1 MARIQLWNGD
11 ICDLE
16 VDAIVSPASV
26 TLWMSAGVGAAVKQR
41 GGDAIEIAAIRQGPV
56 ALGDAI
62 VTPAGR
68 LAAMYVI
75 HAVTIDRGRRT
86 SREAIGT
93 AARNAIARA
102 RELDLQSVAIA
113 ALGTGVGGFPIDE
126 AAAVTVAAVRDELD
140 RSPSIDTVI
149 FALRGREAYA
159 AFRDVLAATAA
170 TAALADGADT
180 AAAADDAAT
189 ADVADDGR
197 PA

>member
-1 MARIQLWNGD
+1 VARIQLWNGD

-26 TLWMSAGVGAAVKQR
+26 TLWMSVGVGAAVKHR

-68 LAAMYVI
+68 LAARHVI

-102 RELDLQSVAIA
+102 RELDLQSVAIP
-113 ALGTGVGGFPIDE
+113 ALGTGVGGFPIEE
-126 AAAVTVAAVRDELD
+126 AAAATVEAVRDELD

-149 FALRGREAYA
+149 FALQGREAYA
-159 AFRDVLAATAA
+159 AFRDALAPTVDDAATTPAS
-170 TAALADGADT
+170 
-180 AAAADDAAT
+180 AAADD
-189 ADVADDGR
+189 GG